1 MAGKP
6 TLQFLFWSLTCLST
20 QIIWV
25 VGLSEYLS
33 TAGFREY
40 YSFADERLRCS
51 LGRRRQWWI
60 SYIFS
65 SSSFIQKK
73 KKKIVS
79 DTLVGASIENI
90 MIYLCGLLIMNSWVI
105 CSGLHLQTLILW
117 TIFLYVATGAHSQEV
132 LLGGENE
139 WSVAST
145 YVNLRNT
152 MLSQNPKIN
161 TNNLQNSK
169 CSLILFIRNQN
180 HAEINNMLFRDTC
193 IWNKAIIQ
201 TREL

>member
-25 VGLSEYLS
+25 VGLFEYLS

-40 YSFADERLRCS
+40 YGFADERLRCS

-73 KKKIVS
+73 KKIIEGI
-79 DTLVGASIENI
+79 LCVGYISRCKYRKYHDLFMWPPDNEQ
-90 MIYLCGLLIMNSWVI
+90 LG
-105 CSGLHLQTLILW
+105 HLQCFAFTNTDTVNHILIC
-117 TIFLYVATGAHSQEV
+117 GH
-132 LLGGENE
+132 
-139 WSVAST
+139 WSSFARGS
-145 YVNLRNT
+145 LRGWKW
-152 MLSQNPKIN
+152 MIRSIHVCESEEHDVEPKPQNKHE
-161 TNNLQNSK
+161 QFAK
-169 CSLILFIRNQN
+169 
-180 HAEINNMLFRDTC
+180 
-193 IWNKAIIQ
+193 
-201 TREL
+201 